1 MRTKFEDP
9 GDICHSR
16 QNTKEGEQVVMGE
29 FIDVIFKKL
38 NSIFEEGEPFQE
50 VFVYL
55 DQEQIEYF
63 YSELTGLQKI
73 PKAEVE
79 SLGGN
84 FKASLIVVSAGVNS
98 KIDRQY
104 DIPMHVIYKSIKPLL
119 KKKVSKA
126 NNERDINDCAKSYC
140 WIEGNLRKTNF
151 PDGKES
157 LEIFFDDIH
166 GLLLLNEKNINS
178 IYRPYL
184 SSKAMSDF
192 MVESLVYVHSKVR
205 SRKFNQQPFGDNKI
219 HDWVPITPITI
230 TTLGDKK

>member
-16 QNTKEGEQVVMGE
+16 QNTEEGEQVVMGE

-79 SLGGN
+79 SLEGN

-104 DIPMHVIYKSIKPLL
+104 DIPMHVIYKSIKPVL
-119 KKKVSKA
+119 KKK
-126 NNERDINDCAKSYC
+126 
-140 WIEGNLRKTNF
+140 
-151 PDGKES
+151 
-157 LEIFFDDIH
+157 
-166 GLLLLNEKNINS
+166 GLFAVL
-178 IYRPYL
+178 Y
-184 SSKAMSDF
+184 
-192 MVESLVYVHSKVR
+192 
-205 SRKFNQQPFGDNKI
+205 G
-219 HDWVPITPITI
+219 
-230 TTLGDKK
+230 